1 MKEISLDQA
10 NSRLIAVAEK
20 LAKENHFDIK
30 RDNFTLVQPLTDHQA
45 IILIAYGQGK
55 HREIKIYG
63 NDCTFILPA
72 KDEWLDI
79 FEKESEDK

>member
-1 MKEISLDQA
+1 MKEIGLDRA
-10 NSRLIAVAEK
+10 NSNLIAVAK
-20 LAKENHFDIK
+20 RLAKENHFDIK

-55 HREIKIYG
+55 RREIKIYG
-63 NDCTFILPA
+63 NDRTFILPA

-79 FEKESEDK
+79 FEQESENK